1 MDYVLL
7 KQVHISLAV
16 ISIAGFVLRWGWSM
30 RGSTLAH
37 HRLTRI
43 APHVV
48 DTLFLTSALLLAYT
62 IGQYPFTSGWLT
74 AKVIGLLAYILLG
87 MTAMSTRISRPGR
100 VLGFLAAL
108 LCFAWIVSAA
118 RLKSPWGLIGI

>member
-16 ISIAGFVLRWGWSM
+16 ISIAGFILRWGWSM

-43 APHVV
+43 APHAV

-74 AKVIGLLAYILLG
+74 AKVFGLLAYILLG
-87 MTAMSTRISRPGR
+87 MTAMSARISIAGR
-100 VLGFLAAL
+100 ILGFLAAL
-108 LCFAWIVSAA
+108 CCFAWIVSVAC
-118 RLKSPWGLIGI
+118 LKSPWGLMG

>member
-7 KQVHISLAV
+7 KQVHISLAI
-16 ISIAGFVLRWGWSM
+16 ISIAGFVLRWGGSM

-87 MTAMSTRISRPGR
+87 ATAMSARVSRRI
-100 VLGFLAAL
+100 L
-108 LCFAWIVSAA
+108 W
-118 RLKSPWGLIGI
+118 